1 MITKKDIKKG
11 TVVYFARILPRVG
24 IYDLC
29 ELKIRTVENT
39 YFCGS
44 DKHDKHAYLFGYNSL
59 NNTIFADRKECL
71 ETIRTAEEK
80 TPKIS
85 SETEY
90 EEY

>member
-1 MITKKDIKKG
+1 MTKEDIQKG
-11 TVVYFARILPRVG
+11 NIVYYTRILPRVG

-29 ELKIRTVENT
+29 ELKIRTVEET

-59 NNTIFADRKECL
+59 NKTIFTDRKEAL
-71 ETIRTAEEK
+71 SVIHNAEKKAPKVSNEK
-80 TPKIS
+80 
-85 SETEY
+85 EY

>member
-1 MITKKDIKKG
+1 MTKEDIQKG
-11 TVVYFARILPRVG
+11 NIVYYTRILPGVG

-29 ELKIRTVENT
+29 ELKIRTVEET

-59 NNTIFADRKECL
+59 NKTIFTDRKGAL
-71 ETIRTAEEK
+71 LVIHNAENNAPKVSDEK
-80 TPKIS
+80 
-85 SETEY
+85 EY

>member
-1 MITKKDIKKG
+1 MTKEDIKKG

-29 ELKIRTVENT
+29 ELKIRTVEDD

-44 DKHDKHAYLFGYNSL
+44 DKRDKHAYLFSYNSL
-59 NNTIFADRKECL
+59 NKIIFIDRKECL
-71 ETIRTAEEK
+71 ETIHMAEK
-80 TPKIS
+80 NAPKVS